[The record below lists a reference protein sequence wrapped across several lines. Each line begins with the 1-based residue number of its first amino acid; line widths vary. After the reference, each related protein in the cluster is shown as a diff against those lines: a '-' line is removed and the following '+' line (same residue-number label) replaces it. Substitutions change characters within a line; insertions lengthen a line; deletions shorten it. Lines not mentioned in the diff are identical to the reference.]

1 MSALTRLLSLLS
13 LVSPRPLF
21 WLGWLCLMAP
31 TLLALSMTRAERTTL
46 SNAISGAAV
55 DISAVVSPNTRWH
68 RDAVGDIPMPSD
80 TPSAHASSLVALSAS
95 HPSAVADVWFAG
107 SRESGADVQIAY
119 SSFDRRSRAWQP
131 AQFVIS
137 RDVLGEQLGYGVR
150 RLGNPV
156 LWRDPQDRLHLFV
169 VATGLG
175 GWAASRIAHLV
186 QVNAP
191 NTSDVP
197 VFHAQ
202 PTLPLGWLWNTSH
215 LVRNAPV
222 PLADGGMAL
231 PIYFELGIKYPALV
245 WLSKD
250 GHFQG
255 LTRLSTR
262 RHLLQPAIVPV
273 SATHWLAYM
282 RMQGGSQR
290 IAVAESLDA
299 GRHWQDLPD
308 LALPNP
314 NASVA
319 ALQVGHSTVLAFNPT
334 TDARHTLSLAL
345 SNDGLDWTSGVLLE
359 HGSSGDEFSYPA
371 LAWAD
376 EALWVSYT
384 NRRQRIA
391 WQRFVPARP

>member
-1 MSALTRLLSLLS
+1 ML
-13 LVSPRPLF
+13 
-21 WLGWLCLMAP
+21 P
-31 TLLALSMTRAERTTL
+31 TLVALSMTPAHDIAT
-46 SNAISGAAV
+46 SAAAIDPAAAF
-55 DISAVVSPNTRWH
+55 SASTRWQ
-68 RDAVGDIPMPSD
+68 RVERGDLPMPPD

-95 HPSAVADVWFAG
+95 HPSTVAAVWFAG

-131 AQFVIS
+131 AQFVLS
-137 RDVLGEQLGYGVR
+137 REDLGQQLGYGVR

-156 LWRDPQDRLHLFV
+156 LWRDAEDRLHLFV

-175 GWAASRIAHLV
+175 GWAASRVAHLV

-191 NTSDVP
+191 NTSAAP

-215 LVRNAPV
+215 LVRNSPL

-231 PIYFELGIKYPALV
+231 PIYFELGIKYPMLV
-245 WLSKD
+245 RLSKD

-255 LTRLSTR
+255 LTRISSR
-262 RHLLQPAIVPV
+262 RNLLQPALVPV

-282 RMQGGSQR
+282 RMQGGAKR
-290 IAVAESLDA
+290 VAVAESLDA

-319 ALQVGHSTVLAFNPT
+319 ALRVGNSVALAFNPS

-345 SNDGLDWTSGVLLE
+345 SNDGLDWPTGRLLE
-359 HGSSGDEFSYPA
+359 HGGIGDEFSYPA

-376 EALWVSYT
+376 DALWVSYT

-391 WQRFVPARP
+391 WQRFVPTSP